1 MTTSTA
7 EQGSQGMMHISNRQ
21 GLTASEVEVRRK
33 QGQGNVAPLN
43 TSRTYFQIVR
53 ENVFIPVNNFMFVL
67 GIALLLLGQ
76 YSDALLSV
84 GVVSFNILV
93 SVVQEIRAKRTLD
106 RIALLTRPK
115 ATVIREGQERQV
127 DPS

>member
-1 MTTSTA
+1 MKSGTA
-7 EQGSQGMMHISNRQ
+7 EQGSQGMMRISDLQ
-21 GLTASEVEVRRK
+21 GLTANEVEVRRK
-33 QGQGNVAPLN
+33 QGQGNVAPLK
-43 TSRTYFQIVR
+43 TSRSYFQIVR

-67 GIALLLLGQ
+67 GIALLLLRQ

-106 RIALLTRPK
+106 RIALL
-115 ATVIREGQERQV
+115 
-127 DPS
+127 